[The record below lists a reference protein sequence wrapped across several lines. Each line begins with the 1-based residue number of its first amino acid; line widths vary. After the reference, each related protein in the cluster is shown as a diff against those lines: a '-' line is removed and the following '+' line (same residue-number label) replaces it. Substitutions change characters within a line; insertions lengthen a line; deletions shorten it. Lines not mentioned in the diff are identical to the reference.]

1 MKVIAAVA
9 LICLVAGAAQAV
21 PEPLQPAPVPGIG
34 DGHVAPAD
42 RAGDFNSNSV
52 AAPFSAAPTNEIV
65 GQGQATQQ
73 NEQGTVRQSAP
84 TPNLSK

>member
-1 MKVIAAVA
+1 MKIIATAV
-9 LICLVAGAAQAV
+9 LLSLVSGAANAV

-52 AAPFSAAPTNEIV
+52 STPFSAAPTNEIA

-73 NEQGTVRQSAP
+73 NEQSTTRLSAP